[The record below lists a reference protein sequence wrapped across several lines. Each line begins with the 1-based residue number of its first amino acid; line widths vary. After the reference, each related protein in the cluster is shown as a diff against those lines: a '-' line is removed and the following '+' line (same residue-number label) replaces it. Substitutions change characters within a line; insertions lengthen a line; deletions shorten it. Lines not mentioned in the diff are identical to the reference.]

1 MPHLETAGADAGDRS
16 SLLKAVETTARPAT
30 VIAPVGP
37 EYTRTVHHSGN
48 RFFATAEMAE
58 IFSAQAERT
67 VQSGQTE
74 LIPLLHSSGVELLL
88 VSPQTVFAVVTIEVG
103 RPKVL

>member
-1 MPHLETAGADAGDRS
+1 M
-16 SLLKAVETTARPAT
+16 
-30 VIAPVGP
+30 IAPVGP